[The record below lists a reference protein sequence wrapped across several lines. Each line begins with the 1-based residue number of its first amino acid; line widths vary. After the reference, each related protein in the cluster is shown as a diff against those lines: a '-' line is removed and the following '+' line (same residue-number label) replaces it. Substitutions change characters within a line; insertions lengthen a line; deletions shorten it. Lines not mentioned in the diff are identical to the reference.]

1 MNAQFEKYIEGLSPE
16 LQEKARQCNTASE
29 LMELAAENDVELPM
43 DALAGVA
50 GGGCG
55 GGCNHNFIVIEDI
68 NTMRPFGVS
77 GDVIRYNGVQVERIF
92 TKQCSKC
99 SELHYYYTPLPP
111 MDSGYGVVES
121 KEISLADYNS
131 LKAQKTW

>member
-1 MNAQFEKYIEGLSPE
+1 MNKDLEKYIGELSPE
-16 LQEKARQCNTASE
+16 SQEKARQCKTKEE
-29 LMELAAENDVELPM
+29 LNRFIADNDLEIPE
-43 DALAGVA
+43 DALEAVA
-50 GGGCG
+50 GGCTSS
-55 GGCNHNFIVIEDI
+55 GCNHNFIVIEDI
-68 NTMRPFGVS
+68 NMMRPWGVS
-77 GDVIRYNGVQVERIF
+77 GDVVRYNGVQVESIF

-111 MDSGYGVVES
+111 MEPGYGVVES